1 MIALTLFYIL
11 FLILLILLIFLIL
24 LYSGYHTRTLAP
36 PLLDT
41 FYGINGESGSNI
53 PDSSSSYQTLTLT
66 DGADTSYSAG
76 VSGSLD
82 FGTSGATNQVFAFRP
97 MWEDSQRKL
106 RGNITLLINK
116 QDSNTPDLNLRI
128 IDAGNNN
135 TEVGKATDF
144 SIKAYD
150 QGLGEIKLYFTS
162 NTLSGTSYHH
172 FQLQGRGTSGTS
184 ITANQILLN
193 SAYMYYY

>member
-1 MIALTLFYIL
+1 MIALTLFYLL

-24 LYSGYHTRTLAP
+24 LYSGYHNRTIAP

-41 FYGINGESGSNI
+41 FYGINGESGNNI
-53 PDSSSSYQTLTLT
+53 PASSSSYQTLTLT
-66 DGADTSYSAG
+66 DGADTRYSAG

-82 FGTSGATNQVFAFRP
+82 FGASGATSQIFAFRP

-116 QDSNTPDLNLRI
+116 QTTSTSDLNLRI
-128 IDAGNNN
+128 IDAGDSNKV
-135 TEVGKATDF
+135 VGDATNF

-162 NTLSGTSYHH
+162 NTLSGSNYHH
-172 FQLQGRGTSGTS
+172 FKLQGRGTSGTS
-184 ITANQILLN
+184 IAPNQILLN